1 MHDSGTTD
9 GEERNSAGATDAV
22 GRRRF
27 VALGAGASATLLA
40 GCSGAT
46 DSDGTTADGDGTG
59 DGSTTESGSDGS
71 TTVGSFRLLVSDQP
85 ADIGDFEEL
94 NVTLDHARVFR
105 GEGDDEG
112 DDEETEDE
120 SETEDGAE
128 SGTETAE
135 STETTTETA
144 TAEATTTEATTE
156 AESTDEDAADE
167 TEDDDEDADEE
178 EDESE
183 EDEND
188 DGENGFSEIDLDG
201 RTVDLTEVV
210 GDKAVSV
217 FDGELPAGRYTKVEL
232 HVRDAEGIVD
242 GETVGVKVPSE
253 KLQIVKPF
261 EVVAGESLS
270 FVFDIN
276 VVKKGNTGEYN
287 LLPVISESG
296 VAGEDVDVE
305 EVGDEGEDDEDG
317 DGTEEETETGETDE
331 EPTAT
336 AETDGGSPEDGGGN
350 SGGD

>member
-1 MHDSGTTD
+1 MHQTERTDDETRSGA
-9 GEERNSAGATDAV
+9 EAAESV

-27 VALGAGASATLLA
+27 VALGAGASAALLA

-46 DSDGTTADGDGTG
+46 DSGGTTADGDGSGG
-59 DGSTTESGSDGS
+59 DSATESGSDGS
-71 TTVGSFRLLVSDQP
+71 TDTGSFRLLVSDQP

-94 NVTLDHARVFR
+94 NVTLDHARIFR

-112 DDEETEDE
+112 TDDGETED
-120 SETEDGAE
+120 DA
-128 SGTETAE
+128 GTA
-135 STETTTETA
+135 SATETA
-144 TAEATTTEATTE
+144 TAESTATEATTT
-156 AESTDEDAADE
+156 AESTDEETETGTEGGDDADGDE
-167 TEDDDEDADEE
+167 EDEDDDGEDE
-178 EDESE
+178 EDE
-183 EDEND
+183 DG
-188 DGENGFSEIDLDG
+188 GENGFSEIDLDG

-217 FDGELPAGRYTKVEL
+217 FDGKLPAGRYAKVEL
-232 HVRDAEGIVD
+232 HVRSAEGIVD

-296 VAGEDVDVE
+296 VAGKDVDVE
-305 EVGDEGEDDEDG
+305 EVDEGEDDEEGESGDG
-317 DGTEEETETGETDE
+317 ESGDEGTEEDGTETD
-331 EPTAT
+331 
-336 AETDGGSPEDGGGN
+336 DGGSPDDAAGD
-350 SGGD
+350 SGDD

>member
-1 MHDSGTTD
+1 M
-9 GEERNSAGATDAV
+9 

-105 GEGDDEG
+105 GEGDDE
-112 DDEETEDE
+112 ETEDE
-120 SETEDGAE
+120 SETEDGTE

-167 TEDDDEDADEE
+167 TEDGDEDADEE

-296 VAGEDVDVE
+296 VAGKDVDVE
-305 EVGDEGEDDEDG
+305 EVGEDGEDGEDDG
-317 DGTEEETETGETDE
+317 DDEGTETDETDE
-331 EPTAT
+331 EST
-336 AETDGGSPEDGGGN
+336 ETDETDEGSPEDAGGN